1 MFKTGKQ
8 NRNPV
13 PWLRYPTVTVGVE
26 CVVQVMVRP
35 VLPLPPLPK
44 PLRLQ
49 PLLGFQLPMCLQ
61 PQLFQ
66 LLQKNLQRKRLSRQR
81 YQLWWKRSRLPSF
94 LFRCWKTDRSSVGL
108 DTRTRIFRFS
118 TGGISR
124 ASATS
129 SSSERWGNLQTCR
142 RFQFGPSDLV
152 FRVSQGRILVL
163 ADAEVLPFDTET
175 AYLIHIQIFLY
186 VNGAERQQMT
196 LDMLIRSLMSMQ
208 SFRDLCRR
216 RRTSIRPMMTRNPMT
231 SICPSV
237 VSCTQITTAAIQLNE
252 LIRNW

>member
-1 MFKTGKQ
+1 M
-8 NRNPV
+8 PYS
-13 PWLRYPTVTVGVE
+13 P
-26 CVVQVMVRP
+26 C
-35 VLPLPPLPK
+35 
-44 PLRLQ
+44 
-49 PLLGFQLPMCLQ
+49 
-61 PQLFQ
+61 
-66 LLQKNLQRKRLSRQR
+66 
-81 YQLWWKRSRLPSF
+81 
-94 LFRCWKTDRSSVGL
+94 
-108 DTRTRIFRFS
+108 
-118 TGGISR
+118 
-124 ASATS
+124 
-129 SSSERWGNLQTCR
+129 
-142 RFQFGPSDLV
+142 
-152 FRVSQGRILVL
+152 RVSQGRILVL